1 MLVRL
6 ATDAAKTD
14 TSFGMSRRRLK
25 TIRDLFVFAVVA
37 YAAFAAAAAAGS
49 VNPIAEFLIVDSILV
64 LVLVAIVFRWRLA
77 QSYVEAELDLSEQRY
92 KDIFEGA
99 GDMVHTQDLEGR
111 IVSINEAG
119 ERLLGYSRADAVGMN
134 IADLL
139 APQYREW
146 PAEVLAKHM
155 AGESTVTTNVI
166 LVGKGGHHTS
176 MEVSSQLALDDG
188 KPIGIQCIS
197 RDTTERRRAERQL
210 THLANHDPLTNLF
223 NRRRFE
229 EELDL
234 QLARSRRDHTES
246 AVLFLDL
253 DHFKDVNDS
262 EGHRTGDQLL
272 QKVGRSLREGLR
284 DVDVVARLGGDEFT
298 AMLVNTNAAEAQ
310 RSADKIL
317 KSLAQDSFEMGG
329 RVFKITGSIGIA
341 MLPRHGTSAAEL
353 LSAADL
359 AMYQAKEKGRNAACL
374 FPEQDDL
381 QSQVSA
387 RVDWRMRI
395 SEALEE
401 DRFRLYAQP
410 ILDLKT
416 NTVTQHELLL
426 RMLDQSGGVTE
437 AGAFVETAERFGLIQ
452 AIDRWAVGQ
461 AIELLASCAKWN
473 LDISLEVNI
482 SGKAF
487 ADDELLGIL
496 RRGFEE
502 TQANPEKLII
512 EVTET
517 AAIED
522 MQRAQTFVSE
532 LKQIGCR
539 FALDDFGAGFS
550 SFHQLRQLDVDY
562 LKIDGS
568 FIKNL
573 PGDPVGQHIVKAIV
587 EMARALNKMTI
598 AEYVT
603 DDATL
608 ELVRQIGVDY
618 AQGHAV
624 GFPANAAQVVVAD
637 AILPPPVAAPPP
649 VPPASEAA

>member
-1 MLVRL
+1 
-6 ATDAAKTD
+6 
-14 TSFGMSRRRLK
+14 
-25 TIRDLFVFAVVA
+25 
-37 YAAFAAAAAAGS
+37 
-49 VNPIAEFLIVDSILV
+49 
-64 LVLVAIVFRWRLA
+64 
-77 QSYVEAELDLSEQRY
+77 
-92 KDIFEGA
+92 
-99 GDMVHTQDLEGR
+99 
-111 IVSINEAG
+111 
-119 ERLLGYSRADAVGMN
+119 
-134 IADLL
+134 
-139 APQYREW
+139 
-146 PAEVLAKHM
+146 
-155 AGESTVTTNVI
+155 
-166 LVGKGGHHTS
+166 
-176 MEVSSQLALDDG
+176 
-188 KPIGIQCIS
+188 
-197 RDTTERRRAERQL
+197 
-210 THLANHDPLTNLF
+210 
-223 NRRRFE
+223 
-229 EELDL
+229 
-234 QLARSRRDHTES
+234 
-246 AVLFLDL
+246 
-253 DHFKDVNDS
+253 
-262 EGHRTGDQLL
+262 
-272 QKVGRSLREGLR
+272 
-284 DVDVVARLGGDEFT
+284 
-298 AMLVNTNAAEAQ
+298 
-310 RSADKIL
+310 
-317 KSLAQDSFEMGG
+317 
-329 RVFKITGSIGIA
+329 
-341 MLPRHGTSAAEL
+341 
-353 LSAADL
+353 
-359 AMYQAKEKGRNAACL
+359 MYHAKEMGRNAACL

-395 SEALEE
+395 SEALDE

>member
-1 MLVRL
+1 
-6 ATDAAKTD
+6 
-14 TSFGMSRRRLK
+14 MSRRRLK

-49 VNPIAEFLIVDSILV
+49 VNPIAEFLIVDALLVLILV
-64 LVLVAIVFRWRLA
+64 AVVFRWRLA

-92 KDIFEGA
+92 RDIFEGA
-99 GDMVHTQDLEGR
+99 GDMVHTQDLDGR
-111 IVSINEAG
+111 IVSINKAG
-119 ERLLGYSRADAVGMN
+119 EQLLGFSRADAIGTN

-139 APQYREW
+139 APQYHDW
-146 PAEVLAKHM
+146 PAEVLKKHM
-155 AGESTVTTNVI
+155 AGESTVTSNVI

-188 KPIGIQCIS
+188 KPVGIQCIS

-210 THLANHDPLTNLF
+210 AYLANHDPLTSLF

-246 AVLFLDL
+246 ALLFLDL

-262 EGHRTGDQLL
+262 EGHGTGDQLL

-284 DVDVVARLGGDEFT
+284 DIDVVARLGGDEFT
-298 AMLVNTNAAEAQ
+298 ALLVNTNVAEAQ

-317 KSLAQDSFEMGG
+317 KSLAQDSFEMAG

-341 MLPRHGTSAAEL
+341 MLPRHGKSAAEL

-359 AMYQAKEKGRNAACL
+359 AMYHAKELGRNASCV
-374 FPEQDDL
+374 FPEQADL

-387 RVDWRMRI
+387 RIDWRMRI

-401 DRFRLYAQP
+401 NRFRLYAQP
-410 ILDLKT
+410 ILDLRT
-416 NTVTQHELLL
+416 NKVTQHELLL
-426 RMLDQSGGVTE
+426 RMLDSSGGVTE
-437 AGAFVETAERFGLIQ
+437 AGAFVESAERFGLIQ
-452 AIDRWAVGQ
+452 AIDRWVVGQ
-461 AIELLASCAKWN
+461 AIELLASCVKWD

-496 RRGFEE
+496 RRGFDE
-502 TQANPEKLII
+502 TPANPAKLII

-517 AAIED
+517 AAIEN
-522 MQRAQTFVSE
+522 MQRAQAFVSE

-550 SFHQLRQLDVDY
+550 SFHQLRELDVDY

-573 PGDPVGQHIVKAIV
+573 PEDPVGQHIVKAIV
-587 EMARALNKMTI
+587 EMSRALNKMTI

-603 DDATL
+603 DEATL

-637 AILPPPVAAPPP
+637 AILPPPVAAPPAA
-649 VPPASEAA
+649 PPASEAA

>member
-1 MLVRL
+1 
-6 ATDAAKTD
+6 
-14 TSFGMSRRRLK
+14 
-25 TIRDLFVFAVVA
+25 
-37 YAAFAAAAAAGS
+37 
-49 VNPIAEFLIVDSILV
+49 
-64 LVLVAIVFRWRLA
+64 
-77 QSYVEAELDLSEQRY
+77 
-92 KDIFEGA
+92 
-99 GDMVHTQDLEGR
+99 
-111 IVSINEAG
+111 
-119 ERLLGYSRADAVGMN
+119 
-134 IADLL
+134 
-139 APQYREW
+139 
-146 PAEVLAKHM
+146 
-155 AGESTVTTNVI
+155 
-166 LVGKGGHHTS
+166 
-176 MEVSSQLALDDG
+176 MEVSSQLALDGG

-341 MLPRHGTSAAEL
+341 MLPRHGNSAAEL

-359 AMYQAKEKGRNAACL
+359 AMYHAKEMGRNAACV

-395 SEALEE
+395 SAALEE

-522 MQRAQTFVSE
+522 MQRAQTFVSD